1 MNVVVGVGLHS
12 DRQCAAQQAGFCGF
26 SRQMARLASW
36 GVILGVG
43 AVAGAGCG
51 NTYRPVVSSV
61 NPVGP
66 AAQPQKFA
74 VAIATT
80 GATSAGL
87 VNIVDFSGDT
97 TLVTVN
103 VGSNPQYLQLD
114 AGGDTGYTLNGD
126 GTTNSFGI
134 TTGLIQSQVLQTT
147 LPTGATPV
155 AILPQGTNLYIA
167 EPGLSSV
174 AQLTQAAPPAFKQ
187 NLPTGA
193 GTVYTVG
200 INAAPRVYALSQPSG
215 GVAGVASA
223 IETTTNTIS
232 NSITVG
238 RNPVYGVMTSDA
250 RRAFVLNKGDGTLS
264 VINSQTNALDRFT
277 NPTTSTVTSTIPVGT
292 APVWADFAPT
302 LTELIVANQGN
313 GTTAGSVTIVS
324 IPLCSQTT
332 VTSNPNCDVANPV
345 DAVGFG
351 QVVANIPV
359 GVNPVMVAV
368 LQDGSEA
375 FVANQGNAA
384 AGIAGS
390 ISVINLSTNTVVA
403 TIPAGSSTNAADA
416 IVHGH
421 PTYIAATTGT
431 PTGKVYV
438 VSSDSSD
445 LSVLRTD
452 TNTIQTHLTLQGS
465 GVSVRVSQP

>member
-1 MNVVVGVGLHS
+1 
-12 DRQCAAQQAGFCGF
+12 
-26 SRQMARLASW
+26 MARFAVSGVALGLAA
-36 GVILGVG
+36 L
-43 AVAGAGCG
+43 AVAGCG

-66 AAQPQKFA
+66 AAQPEKFA

-80 GATSAGL
+80 GTTTPGL
-87 VNIVDFSGDT
+87 ANIVDFSGDT
-97 TLVTVN
+97 NLVTVAI
-103 VGSNPQYLQLD
+103 GTNPLYMQLD
-114 AGGDTGYTLNGD
+114 AGGDTAYTLNGD

-134 TTGLIQSQVLQTT
+134 STSLIQSQVLQTT
-147 LPTGATPV
+147 LPMGGTPV
-155 AILPQGTNLYIA
+155 AILPQGANLYIA
-167 EPGLSSV
+167 QPGLSSV
-174 AQLTQAAPPAFKQ
+174 AQLTQTSPPAFKQ
-187 NLPTGA
+187 NLPTGV
-193 GTVYTVG
+193 GTLYTVG
-200 INAAPRVYALSQPSG
+200 IASAPRVYGLSQPTG
-215 GVAGVASA
+215 GGAGVASA

-238 RNPVYGVMTSDA
+238 RNPVYGVMTADA

-264 VINSQTNALDRFT
+264 VINSQTNTLDTFAS
-277 NPTTSTVTSTIPVGT
+277 PTTNVVTSLIPVGT
-292 APVWADFAPT
+292 APIWADFAPT

-324 IPLCSQTT
+324 IPLCSSST
-332 VTSNPNCDVANPV
+332 VTSNPNCDPNNPV

-351 QVVANIPV
+351 QVVKNITV

-368 LQDGSEA
+368 MQDGSEA

-403 TIPAGSSTNAADA
+403 TIPAGTSSDEGDA

-421 PTYIAATTGT
+421 PTYIAATSGT

-438 VSSDSSD
+438 VSADSTD
-445 LSVLRTD
+445 LSIIRTD
-452 TNTIQTHLTLQGS
+452 TNIVQTHLPLQGS
-465 GVSVRVSQP
+465 GVSVRVNQP